1 MSAFGHAPLPPP
13 RRRGRALWKPPETTY
28 LDGINDPGDD
38 YRKYDVTY
46 EVGSLR
52 YSPRNDSGASCRES
66 ALLKKM
72 MVEIGWNI

>member
-1 MSAFGHAPLPPP
+1 MPHFPL
-13 RRRGRALWKPPETTY
+13 RADADVLYGNDDVQY

-66 ALLKKM
+66 ALLKR
-72 MVEIGWNI
+72 